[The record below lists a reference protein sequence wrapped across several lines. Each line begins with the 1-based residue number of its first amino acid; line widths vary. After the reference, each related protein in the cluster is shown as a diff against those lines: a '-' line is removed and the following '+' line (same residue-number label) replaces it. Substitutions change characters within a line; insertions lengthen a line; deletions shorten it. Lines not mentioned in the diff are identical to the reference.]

1 MHLGNLS
8 ELDCSR
14 FALLLP
20 IDYIVESD
28 MKITDMEENKVKDRR
43 SAMKETLTPRSGL
56 KKVAIDIAK
65 ANIFAIAIM
74 MVAAFVFLVPFFWI
88 WAGKKPVSELLGG
101 VGDWVTAFILMF
113 VGIVV
118 HELIHGLTWACYA
131 KSGWKS
137 ISFGVMWKLLTPYC
151 HCDEPMHIPG
161 YMMGAMMPCII
172 LGVIPA
178 IVALF
183 IGSLPLLAWGV
194 FFIAAA
200 AGDIWMAY
208 LLTKENPKSLVLD
221 HPSEAGFYIIDE
233 E

>member
-1 MHLGNLS
+1 M
-8 ELDCSR
+8 
-14 FALLLP
+14 
-20 IDYIVESD
+20 
-28 MKITDMEENKVKDRR
+28 DMEENEVKGR
-43 SAMKETLTPRSGL
+43 
-56 KKVAIDIAK
+56 KVAIDIVK
-65 ANIFAIAIM
+65 ANIFAVAIM
-74 MVAAFVFLVPFFWI
+74 VVAAIVFLVPFFWI
-88 WAGKKPVSELLGG
+88 WAGKKPIGELLGG
-101 VGDWVTAFILMF
+101 IGNWGTAFILMF

-118 HELIHGLTWACYA
+118 HELIHGLTWAYYA

-183 IGSLPLLAWGV
+183 IGSLPMLAWGI

-200 AGDIWMAY
+200 AGDIWMTW
-208 LLTKENPKSLVLD
+208 LLTKENPKSMVLD
-221 HPSEAGFYIIDE
+221 HPSEAGFYIIDDKK
-233 E
+233 